1 MKRFTQK
8 FFLLTVGMILS
19 VGASAQDEIT
29 HRFPPV
35 TYKQSATGAD
45 YVIPAWDIRKVD
57 SNDGYM
63 RFQKKAD
70 GKGMIVAALGILED
84 NSNYNAQF
92 PDQVYINGTQYNTK
106 GLRYGDI
113 FTNMGTGASDDGRF
127 YIFQDETNTLM
138 HQITGT
144 YTVPTSITWKGET
157 EPSDVDE
164 IGPFAYANASCN
176 PNYSKAKRY
185 NRVAAEK
192 IIIPSAIT
200 KIGVNAF
207 CQDGTVTEFEFEDTE
222 ENPCQIT
229 AIPAKAFMNC
239 INIGGIELPI
249 KLPSTISYV
258 GGCAFGGCTNLH
270 KIIFASDEC
279 PEFDYLGGR
288 DIFTTSSTSLTDY
301 LQNPKPENLIIEV
314 PLGSANSYMESNNG
328 FLAEKKIALCSKFPI
343 ETTSGFMTYCSE
355 ADFTFMKY
363 DTSNHEWQEGD
374 VKVYYI
380 KEQDVEVENGKVML
394 TEVPDDV
401 MVPGWSKTG
410 EGDDAIIE
418 DFGVV
423 LKGTANETYNIFYP
437 NGRVITTKFEDESN
451 CLHGCITATNVNA
464 GSDANNSY
472 FIMSGGVF
480 KRITKNGQ
488 CKANRAYIKIAG
500 GPDTGG
506 PETESK
512 DLALSFPDESTGI
525 TAHEVQSA
533 QNDAWYTLQGIQV
546 QQPSKGIFIKNGKKF
561 VIK

>member
-1 MKRFTQK
+1 MKKITQK
-8 FFLLTVGMILS
+8 FFLLAIGMILS
-19 VGASAQDEIT
+19 VGAYAQDEIT

-35 TYKQSATGAD
+35 TYKQSANGAD

-70 GKGMIVAALGILED
+70 GKGMIVAALGILEN

-92 PDQVYINGTQYNTK
+92 PTTVYINGTQYNTK
-106 GLRYGDI
+106 DLRYGDI
-113 FTNMGTGASDDGRF
+113 FPEMGTGASDDGRF
-127 YIFQDETNTLM
+127 YIFQDEKNTLM

-157 EPSDVDE
+157 EASDVDE

-176 PNYSKAKRY
+176 PNYSDANKKRY
-185 NRVAAEK
+185 NRVAATK
-192 IIIPSAIT
+192 IIIPSEIT

-207 CQDGTVTEFEFEDTE
+207 CQSNTITEYEFEDTE
-222 ENPCQIT
+222 EKPCQIT
-229 AIPAKAFMNC
+229 AIPEKAFMN
-239 INIGGIELPI
+239 NISIEEF
-249 KLPSTISYV
+249 KLPSTISTV

-270 KIIFASDEC
+270 KIVFASEEC
-279 PEFDYLGGR
+279 PTFGELGGR

-363 DTSNHEWQEGD
+363 DTSNLKWQEGD

-401 MVPGWSKTG
+401 MVPGWQSG
-410 EGDDAIIE
+410 EGN

-437 NGRVITTKFEDESN
+437 NGRGITTKFEDEYN

-464 GSDANNSY
+464 GSDEKNSY

-480 KRITKNGQ
+480 KRITKDGQ

-506 PETESK
+506 PGFENGTESR
-512 DLALSFPDESTGI
+512 DLALSFPGETTGI
-525 TAHEVQSA
+525 TTHEVQGA

-546 QQPSKGIFIKNGKKF
+546 QQLGKGIFIKNGKKF